1 VFGPERL
8 GYISL
13 DVTNLERSTEFFC
26 KAVNLEISAQTSE
39 KVYLRGGMQHH
50 WIVLQQAET
59 AGLARVG
66 MEVLDRAELD
76 AIEERLR
83 EKGVAVESGDGL
95 ASDRVDRYVRFS
107 DPSGNP
113 LELYHDMITM
123 PTPPRARRVDLLDIQ
138 HLVLSVRDSQEAYD
152 FYTGVVGLNISDWL
166 ERSTAFMHFKNG
178 WHHGIGISKRGLTG
192 NGLNHI
198 CFQPPDLDN
207 VMRARAAVHKMKL
220 PITQDI
226 LRHGPSGSVG
236 FYFAGED
243 TVIEFSY
250 GARNYS
256 VERDFPRRIL
266 PISPVTIDQWQ
277 TGLEEYDDMEE
288 KIVEEMRELA
298 GIAQRDRTSISQMLS
313 SAARS

>member
-1 VFGPERL
+1 
-8 GYISL
+8 
-13 DVTNLERSTEFFC
+13 
-26 KAVNLEISAQTSE
+26 
-39 KVYLRGGMQHH
+39 
-50 WIVLQQAET
+50 
-59 AGLARVG
+59 
-66 MEVLDRAELD
+66 MEVPDRAELD
-76 AIEERLR
+76 AIEQRLR
-83 EKGVAVESGDGL
+83 EHGVAVESGDGL

-113 LELYHDMITM
+113 LELYNNMITM

-138 HLVLSVRDSQEAYD
+138 HVVLYQRDAQEAYD
-152 FYTGVVGLNISDWL
+152 FYTNVVGLSLSDWL
-166 ERSTAFMHFKNG
+166 ERMTAFMHFKNG
-178 WHHGIGISKRGLTG
+178 WHHGIGVSKRGANG
-192 NGLNHI
+192 QGLNHI

-236 FYFAGED
+236 FYSAGED

-250 GARNYS
+250 GARNYA

-266 PISPVTIDQWQ
+266 PISPITIDQWQ

-298 GIAQRDRTSISQMLS
+298 GIAQRDRFSIQQMI
-313 SAARS
+313 AGGNRS